1 MMKKGKQIIMQKKK
15 EIDNNIQKKEID
27 NNGKKEKNNEKR

>member
-1 MMKKGKQIIMQKKK
+1 MQKKK